1 MLDIN
6 AQKDYICEAEK
17 YMDSVCGKY
26 TKLLIW
32 TGISSQVYMPVG
44 MLSKDLCVIIDI
56 TCGELLTCWFMV
68 SNIIA
73 SCKYNLSMF
82 LMNFT
87 WKIKHVSILW
97 MYPLA
102 FDNWCVCGIFYVFAA
117 FGDYSIMWLW
127 VIMLCRSSW
136 RVWCPRK

>member
-56 TCGELLTCWFMV
+56 LVFVQLFLILCICSEKCFLPFDFLGCTVLSELCTQNSFPLFLLVYLLCQSLDDNAMLV
-68 SNIIA
+68 LIYI
-73 SCKYNLSMF
+73 SMY
-82 LMNFT
+82 
-87 WKIKHVSILW
+87 WREESI
-97 MYPLA
+97 
-102 FDNWCVCGIFYVFAA
+102 
-117 FGDYSIMWLW
+117 
-127 VIMLCRSSW
+127 
-136 RVWCPRK
+136 RKGARL